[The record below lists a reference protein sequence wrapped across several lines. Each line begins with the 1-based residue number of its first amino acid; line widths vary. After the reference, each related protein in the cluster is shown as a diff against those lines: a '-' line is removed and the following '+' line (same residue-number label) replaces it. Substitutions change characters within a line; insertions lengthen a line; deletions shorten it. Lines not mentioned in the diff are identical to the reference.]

1 MASIPALSIA
11 VFVIL
16 RKGFPYFLKVQQ
28 KIDQLNGVV
37 RENLSNI
44 RVVKSFV
51 REDFEAR
58 KFVRSSEELRD
69 MVIRASNIIVAM
81 LSLIQAD
88 VVDRYGWISLQEFT
102 DIVAIS
108 QMTPGPIGIN
118 SATYIGYTAVH
129 NAGYSET
136 MSILGSCLTTF
147 AVCLPSFLLVLLIS
161 YFFAKFR
168 NNKYVEAAFLG
179 LRPATVGLIAAAAL
193 LLMNKENFIDYKS
206 FLIFGAAFILTWKF
220 KVHPILMIILA
231 GIAGI
236 ILYW

>member
-1 MASIPALSIA
+1 MIWLQLLYVYLKIG
-11 VFVIL
+11 IL
-16 RKGFPYFLKVQQ
+16 GFGGGY
-28 KIDQLNGVV
+28 
-37 RENLSNI
+37 
-44 RVVKSFV
+44 
-51 REDFEAR
+51 
-58 KFVRSSEELRD
+58 
-69 MVIRASNIIVAM
+69 AM

-147 AVCLPSFLLVLLIS
+147 AVCLPSFILVLLIS

-206 FLIFGAAFILTWKF
+206 FLIFGTAFILTWKF
-220 KVHPILMIILA
+220 KIHPILMIILA
-231 GIAGI
+231 GIAGV
-236 ILYW
+236 ILYY